1 MLSRGY
7 NYTGERMMEP
17 SIYIETTIPSFV
29 VGDISPILATAAHQI
44 VTRRWWEE
52 ERKKYR
58 LFVSPV
64 VEDEILQGKTQ
75 LAKQRVA
82 LLEGLRRLVVNSLI
96 TDLASELHSYLR
108 LPLAAETDALH
119 LAIACHYETDYLL
132 TWNMKHLANARIRR
146 EIERFCTE
154 KGMFIPIICT
164 PEELAG
170 WSDEL

>member
-1 MLSRGY
+1 MK
-7 NYTGERMMEP
+7 P
-17 SIYIETTIPSFV
+17 SLYVETTIPSFV
-29 VGDISPILATAAHQI
+29 VGGISPILATAAHQI

-52 ERKKYR
+52 EREKYR

-64 VEDEILQGKTQ
+64 VEDEILQGKVQ
-75 LAKQRVA
+75 LAEQRIA
-82 LLEGLRRLVVNSLI
+82 LLKGLQRLVVNRAI
-96 TDLASELHSYLR
+96 TELAGKLHSYLQ

-119 LAIACHYETDYLL
+119 LAIACHYQTDYLL

-146 EIERFCTE
+146 EIERFGNET
-154 KGMFIPIICT
+154 GVLIPVICT